1 MATINY
7 KGLQLCWDRFLVE
20 GEVLFKYMK
29 DNFNDMLDGDD
40 KIKHFDIRD
49 EICYDY
55 GSQELKQLYDIELQK
70 RLVPWIKKEF
80 EENRLFDKTLWRPF
94 RDVYTITDM
103 YLGYRKL
110 FPFRPDY
117 ETYPELLENTILRPE
132 TNIKG
137 TYYFQLTI
145 DAECDE
151 ETCSDCIN
159 DTYNHSNNIMK
170 GYNKHFEIVLYN
182 WFDEKTNKLY
192 FEKFGPI
199 LSDNLITKQ
208 YWETF

>member
-1 MATINY
+1 MICLREIQ
-7 KGLQLCWDRFLVE
+7 KLRI
-20 GEVLFKYMK
+20 
-29 DNFNDMLDGDD
+29 FN
-40 KIKHFDIRD
+40 IRN

-55 GSQELKQLYDIELQK
+55 GSQELNQVFGKEIQK
-70 RLVPWIKKEF
+70 ELVPWIKKEL

-117 ETYPELLENTILRPE
+117 ETYPELLENTILPPE
-132 TNIKG
+132 INIKG
-137 TYYFQLTI
+137 TYYFQLAI
-145 DAECDE
+145 DAECYE
-151 ETCSDCIN
+151 ETCNDCIN
-159 DTYNHSNNIMK
+159 NTYNHCNNNLK

-192 FEKFGPI
+192 FERRIPI
-199 LSDNLITKQ
+199 LSDNLIHQ
-208 YWETF
+208 HRWEAF